1 MTAAMQEV
9 VRVVEAL
16 TEEDRTLVLAFANA
30 LREREA
36 LRLPTSERTDGPE
49 WRAWV
54 GRMQTRGGHAMARE
68 IERMR
73 AAGLVDETGPRP
85 LASLPED
92 MESGSDT
99 SVGT

>member
-9 VRVVEAL
+9 VRVVEEL
-16 TEEDRTLVLAFANA
+16 NEEDRALVLAFANS

-36 LRLPTSERTDGPE
+36 MRLPSSNPRDESE

-54 GRMQTRGGHAMARE
+54 ERVQARGAHVLARE

-73 AAGLVDETGPRP
+73 AAGLADEKGPLP
-85 LASLPED
+85 LTSLPED
-92 MESGSDT
+92 MDPESDT
-99 SVGT
+99 SVET

>member
-16 TEEDRTLVLAFANA
+16 TEEDRALVLAFANA

-36 LRLPTSERTDGPE
+36 LRLPSSEPRDEAE

-54 GRMQTRGGHAMARE
+54 GRVQTRGAHVIARE

-73 AAGLVDETGPRP
+73 AAGLANENGSVP
-85 LASLPED
+85 LASLPPHGFARP
-92 MESGSDT
+92 SR
-99 SVGT
+99 